1 MNRSGFAG
9 AVQSLSGLGNLADM
23 VSHIAGK
30 MVEPKGPW
38 ANLTARDAVALF
50 KRRALS
56 PVELV
61 KDILERI
68 DEQNPTVNAF
78 AYIDYQGALDR
89 ARDSEK
95 RWLAGEP
102 CGVLDGV
109 PVTVKDLT
117 IVAGMPVRYG
127 SRSSDPLPHPDS
139 DAPVPRFL
147 RQAGANIIAKTTTS
161 EFGWKAI
168 TDTPLHGFTRNPW
181 NVELTPG
188 GSSGGAGVASYL
200 NLGLL
205 HLGSDGGGSIR
216 IPASFTGTFG
226 LKPTFGLV
234 PQWPTSLMGQLSHLG
249 PLTRTVAD
257 AALMMSVIARADP
270 NDGYIAHGAGID
282 WASNPSHPLRG
293 LRICYS
299 PSLFGVRV
307 ESSIA
312 SCVERA
318 VQTLERMGAI
328 VSEASPQMEDPVENF
343 EALFLGGISQ
353 LADRLD
359 EPRFALLDPDLQ
371 EQIEKGKRLTLSQ
384 YLRAERARERLIAQM
399 QEFHQS
405 YDLLVTPTLP
415 IDPFEVG
422 RIYPEGRGMSRWF
435 DWAPFS
441 YPCNLSQQP
450 AASLPCGLSDAG
462 LPVGLQLVGPR
473 FGDAMVLSVAKALES
488 ALGQ

>member
-1 MNRSGFAG
+1 
-9 AVQSLSGLGNLADM
+9 M

-181 NVELTPG
+181 NVEL
-188 GSSGGAGVASYL
+188 
-200 NLGLL
+200 
-205 HLGSDGGGSIR
+205 
-216 IPASFTGTFG
+216 
-226 LKPTFGLV
+226 
-234 PQWPTSLMGQLSHLG
+234 SHLG

-293 LRICYS
+293 LRI
-299 PSLFGVRV
+299 
-307 ESSIA
+307 
-312 SCVERA
+312 
-318 VQTLERMGAI
+318 
-328 VSEASPQMEDPVENF
+328 
-343 EALFLGGISQ
+343 
-353 LADRLD
+353 
-359 EPRFALLDPDLQ
+359 
-371 EQIEKGKRLTLSQ
+371 
-384 YLRAERARERLIAQM
+384 
-399 QEFHQS
+399 
-405 YDLLVTPTLP
+405 
-415 IDPFEVG
+415 
-422 RIYPEGRGMSRWF
+422 
-435 DWAPFS
+435 
-441 YPCNLSQQP
+441 
-450 AASLPCGLSDAG
+450 
-462 LPVGLQLVGPR
+462 
-473 FGDAMVLSVAKALES
+473 
-488 ALGQ
+488 